1 VKQERSPFGSLAQAQ
16 HSTSTLPH
24 PPEPTSNSCWNL
36 RSRWEASMGS
46 SPGTVGPLAS
56 QSARKAAAS
65 ATNARTSRT
74 RVRLKPAC
82 GRQGEGA
89 HSAWEGES
97 MF

>member
-1 VKQERSPFGSLAQAQ
+1 
-16 HSTSTLPH
+16 
-24 PPEPTSNSCWNL
+24 
-36 RSRWEASMGS
+36 MGS